1 MIKVTLD
8 NGKEISVELG
18 KSFLDIQKESGIDFR
33 FPIIGAKVNNEQK
46 SLFEKPDSDCNV
58 SFIDATCEEGRRI
71 YRTSLAMLMFKA
83 FNKLFPKG
91 KVAVDH
97 SVMGGVWCTPEIG
110 ETFRTSHVQKLK
122 EAMQRLVSRKIPFET
137 TIIDVDSAKRFFKN
151 FNRQDTLRLLSNLP
165 KDAPVEISNCGG
177 YKDCIFTKPVPDSS
191 YLGVFDLVYYP
202 PGFILRFPRAMNP
215 LELSKYEMERQIFKI
230 YSEYKKWVKLLN
242 VTDVSSLNEIVRAGE
257 TNDLIRISEAFH
269 EKKIAAIAD
278 TITSQKENLRIIL
291 VAGPSSSG
299 KTTFAHRLAI
309 QLRVNG
315 MKPVAISVDNYFL
328 NRELTP
334 RDENGD
340 YNFEVIDALDLDLFN
355 EHLTALLSGKE
366 ITVPIFDFTKGHRS
380 EEGITMKV
388 NADQPIIIEGI
399 HGLNDRLTESVARE
413 NKFKIYISP
422 LTQMRLDCHSR
433 IHTTDTRILRRMVR
447 DNLYR
452 GRNALGTLERW
463 DSVRKGERSYIFPYQ
478 EEADIMF
485 NSSLIYEIS
494 VLKNF
499 LLEPLNAITNEYP
512 EYSEARRLLDLIQ
525 FFDPIGTD
533 EIPPNSILREFIG
546 ATIFAKM

>member
-8 NGKEISVELG
+8 NGKIILVEPEN
-18 KSFLDIQKESGIDFR
+18 SFLEIQKDSGLEFR
-33 FPIIGAKVNNEQK
+33 FPVIAAKVNNELR
-46 SLFEKPDSDCNV
+46 SLFEYPDSDCKI
-58 SFIDATCEEGRRI
+58 SFLEANCEEGRRV

-91 KVAVDH
+91 KVTVDH

-110 ETFRTSHVQKLK
+110 ETFKTSHMKKLK
-122 EAMQRLVSRKIPFET
+122 EAMQRLVARKLPFET
-137 TIIDVDSAKRFFKN
+137 SVIDVESAKRFFKN
-151 FNRQDTLRLLSNLP
+151 FNRQDTLRLLNNIP
-165 KDAPVEISNCGG
+165 KETSIEICKCGG

-191 YLGVFDLVYYP
+191 YLSVFDLVYHP
-202 PGFILRFPRAMNP
+202 PGFILRYPKALNP
-215 LELSKYEMERQIFKI
+215 LELSKHEMERQIFKI

-242 VTDVSSLNEIVRAGE
+242 VPDVSSLNEVVASGE

-278 TITSQKENLRIIL
+278 TITAQKENLRIIL

-299 KTTFAHRLAI
+299 KTTFAHRLGI

-366 ITVPIFDFTKGHRS
+366 ITVPIFDFTRGCRDDH
-380 EEGITMKV
+380 GIKMKV
-388 NADQPIIIEGI
+388 NAEQPIIIEGI

-452 GRNALGTLERW
+452 GRDALGTLERW

-485 NSSLIYEIS
+485 NSSLTYEIS

-499 LLEPLNAITNEYP
+499 LIEPLLAISKDRP
-512 EYSEARRLLDLIQ
+512 EYSEARRLLDLLQ
-525 FFDPIGTD
+525 FFQPIGTD

-546 ATIFAKM
+546 ATLFARA